1 MVFKEGII
9 MASVNPN
16 FPCKVIVF
24 NIKKSLYGLKNF
36 SKRPPYEAA
45 RKYWVINEKH
55 RDCEIYEYSVGLV
68 DGVAETA
75 YKINKWFP
83 TKEKQ
88 YIGKYEFEG
97 SETKESIQ
105 LKSVSWRK
113 ERDLCMGYFQFGGF
127 LVVEFDGNGKFRML
141 RGTKN
146 DQWHDC

>member
-1 MVFKEGII
+1 MEF
-9 MASVNPN
+9 VNPN

-24 NIKKSLYGLKNF
+24 NIKNSLYGLKGLE
-36 SKRPPYEAA
+36 RRTPYEAA
-45 RKYWVINEKH
+45 RKYWEINEIH
-55 RDCEIYEYSVGLV
+55 CDFEIYEYSVGLV
-68 DGVAETA
+68 DGIAETA
-75 YKINKWFP
+75 YKINSWFE

-88 YIGKYEFEG
+88 YFGRYEFEG

-141 RGTKN
+141 KGTTN